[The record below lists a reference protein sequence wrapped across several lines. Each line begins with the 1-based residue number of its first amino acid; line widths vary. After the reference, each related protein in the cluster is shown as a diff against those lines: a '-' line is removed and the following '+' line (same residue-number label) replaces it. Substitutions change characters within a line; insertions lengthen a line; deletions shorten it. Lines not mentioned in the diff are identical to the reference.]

1 MLPTA
6 TVQRPHPYSYT
17 PLSPAGMLPSSNYRY
32 YRGEPGRVVVRRI
45 TTTSDEARLMLR
57 VPRFYSRFWI
67 RVSEKTSSSQ
77 GVNKKVP
84 LLQYAE
90 VQKVQGRRG
99 TMFFRPLSLKD
110 LSDSIPTG
118 LLRPLL
124 LLTLLSFLGLLF
136 SFLGFVFPP
145 LGFVFPPLGFVFC
158 CLCTF
163 LGFVYA
169 FLGFLCHL
177 LSFFSTAETLRFGHR
192 HIPTREKLQTWGGGC
207 QRRVSEKP
215 TSWQLGE

>member
-1 MLPTA
+1 M
-6 TVQRPHPYSYT
+6 
-17 PLSPAGMLPSSNYRY
+17 GPSKKV
-32 YRGEPGRVVVRRI
+32 GDPWKQAV
-45 TTTSDEARLMLR
+45 D
-57 VPRFYSRFWI
+57 SRTGIHEMSF
-67 RVSEKTSSSQ
+67 RQ
-77 GVNKKVP
+77 FVNKAP

-99 TMFFRPLSLKD
+99 TMFFRPVSLKD

-145 LGFVFPPLGFVFC
+145 LGFVFC
-158 CLCTF
+158 CLC
-163 LGFVYA
+163 A

-192 HIPTREKLQTWGGGC
+192 HIPTREKLQTWGVVAKGVFPRS
-207 QRRVSEKP
+207 QP
-215 TSWQLGE
+215 LGSSGNRGHPLRALLLLSLPWFLR